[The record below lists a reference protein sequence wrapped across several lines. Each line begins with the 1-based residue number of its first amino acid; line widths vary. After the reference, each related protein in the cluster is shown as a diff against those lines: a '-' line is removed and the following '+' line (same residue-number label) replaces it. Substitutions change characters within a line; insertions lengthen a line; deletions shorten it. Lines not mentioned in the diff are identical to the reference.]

1 MKLKLAELAC
11 QTFDL
16 RSEKVPPTILKLDH
30 ITDGCGELEFRDGLT
45 LLSGLAIRTL
55 LATLEFPMSGGRI
68 FTEHAATMS
77 HLSCEGRLRNGF
89 AGEVRSSIVET
100 EGLCLELEHVRAK
113 SHMIAEGLLVKL
125 DGRGGRIEVSTLTLK
140 DAQCTVGGLLIRI
153 GVISVNGLKL
163 AWEEGERPRIEALKV
178 HAKDLHIQ
186 QGHAGVDIATIELP
200 EGLRIEKQVEVA
212 QIRIGAVEITVDEFR
227 KEEAPEAEPEAE
239 PGDESSIESADE
251 QSEPGPTPVERA
263 TFGLD
268 QGLYDTINGQFSV
281 DLTVSVT
288 MPVIGKRI
296 AVHKFRIPIDGGI
309 VDYRDFEKG
318 LSDLE
323 DAFLDIRVRGN
334 KLVLER
340 DIPLIPGLAKPIVT
354 WLLEPGEVELAEKS
368 LVRLRT
374 LPKAR
379 MASDKE
385 QDEDRAKKSRVRLH
399 RLDFDNF
406 AVHLSLDETA
416 VLKSGEGSLRAHL
429 DELDSAGSLHFDPDP
444 EDEVRPTALTATA
457 RGLGIVADK
466 LAIAGHVLSAG
477 LTIASVENF
486 RLGFDQLRPA
496 NMTLALKNI
505 SISDVNYD
513 LEVTS

>member
-1 MKLKLAELAC
+1 MKLKLADLAC

-30 ITDGCGELEFRDGLT
+30 ITDGCGDLEFREGLT

-68 FTEHAATMS
+68 FTEHGATMS
-77 HLSCEGRLRNGF
+77 HLSCEGRIRNGF

-100 EGLCLELEHVRAK
+100 DGLCLELEGVRAK
-113 SHMIAEGLLVKL
+113 GHMIAEGLLVKL

-153 GVISVNGLKL
+153 GVIMVGGLKVS
-163 AWEEGERPRIEALKV
+163 WDGKGRPHIAATRA
-178 HAKDLHIQ
+178 HAKDLHLQ
-186 QGHAGVDIATIELP
+186 HGSAGVDIATIELP
-200 EGLRIEKQVEVA
+200 EGLKIEQRVEIE
-212 QIRIGAVEITVDEFR
+212 QIRIGAVEITVDDFR
-227 KEEAPEAEPEAE
+227 RKAKAEPEPE
-239 PGDESSIESADE
+239 ADDDDPPK
-251 QSEPGPTPVERA
+251 EPGPTPVERA
-263 TFGLD
+263 TFALD
-268 QGLYDTINGQFSV
+268 QGVLDTVNGQMDV

-296 AVHKFRIPIDGGI
+296 AVHKFRIPIEGGI
-309 VDYRDFEKG
+309 VDYHDFERG
-318 LSDLE
+318 LADLE

-340 DIPLIPGLAKPIVT
+340 DIPLIPGLRKPIVT
-354 WLLEPGEVELAEKS
+354 WLLEPGEVELASKS

-379 MASDKE
+379 MASS
-385 QDEDRAKKSRVRLH
+385 DEPDDDRAKKSRVKLH

-406 AVHLSLDETA
+406 AVHLSIDETA
-416 VLKSGEGSLRAHL
+416 ILKSGHGSLRAHL
-429 DELDSAGSLHFDPDP
+429 DELDLEGSLRYDPDP
-444 EDEVRPTALTATA
+444 EDERRPTVLTATA
-457 RGLGIVADK
+457 TGLGTVADK
-466 LAIAGHVLSAG
+466 LAIAGHVVSG
-477 LTIASVENF
+477 SLTIASVERF
-486 RLGFDQLRPA
+486 RLGFDELKPT

-513 LEVTS
+513 LEVTG

>member
-16 RSEKVPPTILKLDH
+16 RSDKVPPTILKLDH
-30 ITDGCGELEFRDGLT
+30 ITDGCGDLEFRDGLT

-55 LATLEFPMSGGRI
+55 LATLEFPMRGGRI
-68 FTEHAATMS
+68 FTDHAATMS
-77 HLSCEGRLRNGF
+77 HLRCEGRIRNGF

-100 EGLCLELEHVRAK
+100 EGLCVELEQVRAK

-125 DGRGGRIEVSTLTLK
+125 DGRGGRIEVSTLTLS
-140 DAQCTVGGLLIRI
+140 DAQCTAGGILIRI
-153 GVISVNGLKL
+153 GVIMVSGLKV
-163 AWEEGERPRIEALKV
+163 AWEEGGRPRIETLKV
-178 HAKDLHIQ
+178 HAKNLHIQ
-186 QGHAGVDIATIELP
+186 QGRAGVDIATIELP
-200 EGLRIEKQVEVA
+200 DGLRIEKQVEIP
-212 QIRIGAVEITVDEFR
+212 QIRIGAVEITVDEFKR
-227 KEEAPEAEPEAE
+227 EAEPEEGLEREEESLAE
-239 PGDESSIESADE
+239 EALEKK
-251 QSEPGPTPVERA
+251 EPDLTPVERA

-268 QGLYDTINGQFSV
+268 QGIFDTVNGQLNV

-309 VDYRDFEKG
+309 VNYHDFEKG

-354 WLLEPGEVELAEKS
+354 WLLEPGEVELASKH
-368 LVRLRT
+368 LVRLQT

-379 MASDKE
+379 MAAEKE
-385 QDEDRAKKSRVRLH
+385 QDEDRAKKSRVKLH

-416 VLKSGEGSLRAHL
+416 VLKSGKGSLRAHL
-429 DELDSAGSLHFDPDP
+429 DELDLAGSLHFDPDP
-444 EDEVRPTALTATA
+444 EDETRPTALTATA
-457 RGLGIVADK
+457 TGLGIVADN
-466 LAIAGHVLSAG
+466 LAISGHVLSAG
-477 LTIASVENF
+477 LTIASVANF
-486 RLGFDQLRPA
+486 HLGFDQLRPTS
-496 NMTLALKNI
+496 MTLALKNI
-505 SISDVNYD
+505 SIRDVNYD
-513 LEVTS
+513 LEVSS